1 MTIRPHDLMPMFTAN
16 NADGTHVRYDDIW
29 QRRNLLLV
37 SLPNDDPTGATYA
50 TTLGVLE
57 PDLAAYDAALIITTT
72 RIEGVPSPGVVVADR
87 WGEVYYVQEA
97 DRAAA
102 LPPPA
107 ELVEWLRFV
116 RNECPECQGETR

>member
-1 MTIRPHDLMPMFTAN
+1 MTIRPHDLVPMFTAS
-16 NADGTHVRYDDIW
+16 NADGTRVRYEEIW

-37 SLPNDDPTGATYA
+37 SLPNDDPTGAEYA

-97 DRAAA
+97 DRASS
-102 LPPPA
+102 LPAPD
-107 ELVEWLRFV
+107 ELIDWLRFV